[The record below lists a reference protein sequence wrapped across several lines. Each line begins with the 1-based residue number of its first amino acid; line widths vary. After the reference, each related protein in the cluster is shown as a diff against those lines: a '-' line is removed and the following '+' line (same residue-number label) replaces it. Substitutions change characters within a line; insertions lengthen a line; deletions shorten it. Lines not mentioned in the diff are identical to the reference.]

1 MCTSCHAEIYTCSC
15 HDNGLTHPIAR
26 HTSAAAAAWVV
37 SVADACQLR
46 PAHQTDVAVVFVVVV
61 SVAVVAGMF
70 VVEVVVFVAMVVV
83 VFVVEVV
90 ASVAMV
96 AVVFVAAVAVVLV
109 VVVSVVECCIVDA
122 VVVVVYPVQVV
133 LVSLFVLFVVVVV
146 VVAGAAVVVS
156 WVCGE
161 NVLPTASTIHHLIS
175 FLPLSHSSLSYS
187 PQLW

>member
-1 MCTSCHAEIYTCSC
+1 MYQLPCRDIYISC

-70 VVEVVVFVAMVVV
+70 VVEVVVFVAMAVV

-90 ASVAMV
+90 VSVAVV
-96 AVVFVAAVAVVLV
+96 AVVFVVAVAVVLV

-146 VVAGAAVVVS
+146 VVVAGAAAVVS
-156 WVCGE
+156 WACGE
-161 NVLPTASTIHHLIS
+161 NVPPTAAV
-175 FLPLSHSSLSYS
+175 FLPVVFGAV
-187 PQLW
+187 QLLP